1 MSKGFPPKTV
11 KKEIMSLLLFL
22 TSQGLEQQL
31 ELLEVA
37 GLQQF
42 SGSFRS
48 SCNKKSWSS
57 RDGNISPAP
66 AAAVASIG
74 GEVAKE
80 VAAVFFCKLQQV
92 RKVLQRGAAAKM

>member
-22 TSQGLEQQL
+22 TSRGLEQQL

-48 SCNKKSWSS
+48 SCNKGSWSS
-57 RDGNISPAP
+57 ISPA

-80 VAAVFFCKLQQV
+80 VAAVFFASYDK
-92 RKVLQRGAAAKM
+92 

>member
-48 SCNKKSWSS
+48 TVVPKV
-57 RDGNISPAP
+57 GATEM
-66 AAAVASIG
+66 AT
-74 GEVAKE
+74 
-80 VAAVFFCKLQQV
+80 FHQQQLPQLEE
-92 RKVLQRGAAAKM
+92 R

>member
-22 TSQGLEQQL
+22 TSRGLEQQL

-57 RDGNISPAP
+57 RDGNISPA
-66 AAAVASIG
+66 AAVASIG